1 MTVERWVVWKYIFF
15 FFSSRRRHT
24 RYISVTG
31 VQTCALPIYRLEG
44 RKILI
49 VDDDFDIR
57 SSVEAGFKY
66 EGAETITC
74 SDGNSAVRLCAE
86 KKPEL
91 VILDMMLPGRSG
103 FLVLEKIKGY
113 EDSPLVIMITANE
126 GKRHKV
132 FAEGLGAELYLQ
144 KPVSLEILIESAVD
158 LLEKDEKERDAKKD

>member
-1 MTVERWVVWKYIFF
+1 MSTNNNNEN
-15 FFSSRRRHT
+15 
-24 RYISVTG
+24 
-31 VQTCALPIYRLEG
+31 RLEG

-57 SSVEAGFKY
+57 SSVETGFKY
-66 EGAETITC
+66 EGAETYTC
-74 SDGNSAVRLCAE
+74 SDGNTAVRLCSE

-144 KPVSLEILIESAVD
+144 KPVSLEILIESAVE

>member
-1 MTVERWVVWKYIFF
+1 MSTNNTNEN
-15 FFSSRRRHT
+15 
-24 RYISVTG
+24 
-31 VQTCALPIYRLEG
+31 RLEG

-57 SSVEAGFKY
+57 SSVETGFKY
-66 EGAETITC
+66 EGAETFTC
-74 SDGNSAVRLCAE
+74 SDGNTAVRLCGE

-144 KPVSLEILIESAVD
+144 KPVSLEILIESAVQ